1 MREFLRAILFLA
13 AASLPGCG
21 GISPAPVAARV
32 NIPAPH
38 GGIISP
44 LPDNRGYGEVLLE
57 PPPKPGGKAAGSA
70 IVVYFLGPDGKSPM
84 APLPSSVSVSYTI
97 DRATKTVNLSH
108 KPNADDSAGHSRFA
122 TDPLILAENR
132 LEGDLNAT
140 IKGGAVSLPITIR

>member
-1 MREFLRAILFLA
+1 MREFFLAILFLA
-13 AASLPGCG
+13 AALLAGCG
-21 GISPAPVAARV
+21 GISPAPVAARA

-38 GGIISP
+38 GGTIIP
-44 LPDNRGYGEVLLE
+44 VPDNRGYGEFLLE

-84 APLPSSVSVSYTI
+84 APAPSSVSVSYTV

-108 KPNADDSAGHSRFA
+108 KPNADDPAGRSRFA
-122 TDPLILAENR
+122 TDPLSLAENR

-140 IKGGAVSLPITIR
+140 IQGDAVSLPITIR